1 MIGGEDDLA
10 DLEVADA
17 LPARQNGPH
26 LDAGSSHSHQGHILG
41 RVTGV
46 SDFPPARRPPGC
58 SSSVRVQA
66 EPLDDRPGIGIGRR
80 GYGADARRADP
91 RAAKGVQYR
100 QPEPPWIALVASDR
114 DPSSAI
120 RQPGVA
126 DPRAQQV
133 RLPAAGWRR
142 DLLHPARC
150 AEALEQLAMEDD
162 ASERRWPGTV
172 GRHGLGHETSTFAP
186 GRLSCREGGELLPW
200 SMCIEDLRA
209 PLAID
214 YSFCSRFGR
223 RPASSSRSSGTSYDP
238 LSICSRMR
246 RACASNLDGTNSSAG
261 PVGYGPSPAP
271 LRSTGMPSAS
281 SRPLTISPST
291 HDWVQNTDT
300 KSSPTHPSCH
310 HANPQSEAHSTSS
323 SLVAKPPQ
331 SVLSRWQGTPP
342 GSVHSARTRRG
353 VVPLWKVV
361 ARR

>member
-114 DPSSAI
+114 DPSGAI

-150 AEALEQLAMEDD
+150 AEALEQLATEDD
-162 ASERRWPGTV
+162 ASERRWRGTV
-172 GRHGLGHETSTFAP
+172 GGHGPGHETSMFAP
-186 GRLSCREGGELLPW
+186 GRLSRREGGELLPW
-200 SMCIEDLRA
+200 SKCIEDLRA

-246 RACASNLDGTNSSAG
+246 RACAS
-261 PVGYGPSPAP
+261 
-271 LRSTGMPSAS
+271 
-281 SRPLTISPST
+281 T

-323 SLVAKPPQ
+323 FLVAKPPQ

>member
-1 MIGGEDDLA
+1 M
-10 DLEVADA
+10 
-17 LPARQNGPH
+17 
-26 LDAGSSHSHQGHILG
+26 
-41 RVTGV
+41 
-46 SDFPPARRPPGC
+46 
-58 SSSVRVQA
+58 
-66 EPLDDRPGIGIGRR
+66 
-80 GYGADARRADP
+80 
-91 RAAKGVQYR
+91 
-100 QPEPPWIALVASDR
+100 
-114 DPSSAI
+114 
-120 RQPGVA
+120 
-126 DPRAQQV
+126 
-133 RLPAAGWRR
+133 
-142 DLLHPARC
+142 
-150 AEALEQLAMEDD
+150 
-162 ASERRWPGTV
+162 
-172 GRHGLGHETSTFAP
+172 FAP

-246 RACASNLDGTNSSAG
+246 RACASNLDETNSSAG

-310 HANPQSEAHSTSS
+310 HANPQSEARSSSS

-331 SVLSRWQGTPP
+331 SVLSRWQGTRSWI
-342 GSVHSARTRRG
+342 GSRGPHAARCSPTLEGGCTEVTGHGPDGGVRQINAFGIWRDLIAPVHAPSVCSSRNSTRDLR
-353 VVPLWKVV
+353 VSS
-361 ARR
+361 